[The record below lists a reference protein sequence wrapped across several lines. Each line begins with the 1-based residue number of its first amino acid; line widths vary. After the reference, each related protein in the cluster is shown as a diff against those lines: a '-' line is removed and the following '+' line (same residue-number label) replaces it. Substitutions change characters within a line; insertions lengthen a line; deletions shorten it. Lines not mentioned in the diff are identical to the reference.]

1 MRPHLT
7 KLNAAASAVQEAC
20 EGFTDALHGFYD
32 EGDSY
37 ALLRWDDELRRTLDK
52 YRDLAS
58 RVKGSGLNA
67 CESCGTDTRNPCRTV
82 RVSRSAGGVQ
92 TNHMEIRCDNCS
104 PRKS

>member
-1 MRPHLT
+1 MNVTLLVNT
-7 KLNAAASAVQEAC
+7 SAG
-20 EGFTDALHGFYD
+20 EGTH
-32 EGDSY
+32 SK
-37 ALLRWDDELRRTLDK
+37 RELRRTLDK